1 MSVRVKKRPLLL
13 DTTTSKDLE
22 ANNDFKKVT
31 PCTPQHSS
39 YLQSEHCTRISRM
52 LKRLKRRTRDT
63 GRARETVSLRELINL
78 HIVVI
83 NPVSNRK
90 LPASTREP
98 NRRFPFQLC
107 ISMWTILSY
116 TGGAPQISTSFRIFN
131 DTLRRYNNFDDE
143 AQTLCPSI
151 QSLSP

>member
-1 MSVRVKKRPLLL
+1 M
-13 DTTTSKDLE
+13 
-22 ANNDFKKVT
+22 
-31 PCTPQHSS
+31 
-39 YLQSEHCTRISRM
+39 
-52 LKRLKRRTRDT
+52 
-63 GRARETVSLRELINL
+63 SLRELINL